1 MIWKLNRDVLCEWL
15 TRAAVCSSA
24 YAKFALPRG
33 TSCTQEEVAL
43 GRLVELA
50 TAALREGRTLAP
62 AEAYE
67 LLEVLV
73 AKSAAEVLLKHIV
86 TEDVIGIDWDF
97 CPLGFALERSA
108 VFAGALVR
116 KAEEFYEPYSLLMR
130 HFGLMHVFA
139 EAHSDE
145 EREDAFRRYGA
156 EAVITCLR
164 RPQWKLKTYV
174 VSCDAPNPVAEAVAK
189 ALGVQLQ
196 TGSARIAP
204 GIYVV

>member
-1 MIWKLNRDVLCEWL
+1 MTWKLNRGVLCEWL

-24 YAKFALPRG
+24 YSRFALPRG

-50 TAALREGRTLAP
+50 VKAVKEGRTLAP
-62 AEAYE
+62 AEAHE
-67 LLEVLV
+67 LLEMLV
-73 AKSAAEVLLKHIV
+73 AKSAAEVVLKHIV
-86 TEDVIGIDWDF
+86 TEEILGIDWDF

-108 VFAGALVR
+108 IFAGALVR
-116 KAEEFYEPYSLLMR
+116 RAEEFYEPYSLLMR
-130 HFGLMHVFA
+130 HFGMMHIFA
-139 EAHSDE
+139 EAYTDE
-145 EREDAFRRYGA
+145 EREAAFQNYGA
-156 EAVITCLR
+156 EAVVTCLR
-164 RPQWKLKTYV
+164 RPQWRLKTYV

-196 TGSARIAP
+196 TGSIRIAP